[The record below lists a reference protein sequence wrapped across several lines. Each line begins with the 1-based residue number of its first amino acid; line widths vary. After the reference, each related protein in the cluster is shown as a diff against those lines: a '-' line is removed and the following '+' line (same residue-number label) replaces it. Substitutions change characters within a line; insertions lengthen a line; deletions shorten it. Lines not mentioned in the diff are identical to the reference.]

1 MSTLI
6 VPEVLS
12 ATIPLSTQGINT
24 VTNTRKAIKNILN
37 GEDDRL
43 VVIVGPCSI
52 HDPDSAIRYAEK
64 LKQQIQKHG
73 DTLCIIMRTYI
84 EKARTSIG
92 WKGLVNDPALNNTF
106 QINDGLQTARSL
118 LSTINTMGVPVGTE
132 ILNPFIAT
140 YFSDLCS
147 WAAIG
152 ARTTESQLHREF
164 ASSQPLAI
172 GFKNNTN
179 GDIQVAIDAVQT
191 ARESHHFLGLDASGK
206 VAVMQSTGNPLCHVI
221 LRGSHHGTNYDT
233 QTVSHTSDTLKKLHL
248 IDQVMIDCSHGNSQ
262 RDYQRQLSVIR
273 DISQN
278 IAQNN
283 SSIFGVMIESH
294 LMPGKQAWTPHEPM
308 RGEQSITDACI
319 GWEDTEIALDLL
331 SHAVQSA
338 RKNMLT

>member
-6 VPEVLS
+6 APETLC
-12 ATIPLSTQGINT
+12 AAIPLSIQGANT
-24 VTNTRKAIKNILN
+24 VGNTRSAIKNILN
-37 GEDDRL
+37 QQDDRL

-52 HDPDSAIRYAEK
+52 HSPDSAVRYAEK
-64 LKQQIQKHG
+64 LKQQIQKHS

-106 QINDGLQTARSL
+106 QINDGLKMARSL
-118 LSTINTMGVPVGTE
+118 LSAINTLGVPVGTE
-132 ILNPFIAT
+132 ILNPFLAT

-152 ARTTESQLHREF
+152 ARTTESQIHREF
-164 ASSQPLAI
+164 ASSLSIPI

-191 ARESHHFLGLDASGK
+191 AREPHHFLGLDAFGK
-206 VAVMQSTGNPLCHVI
+206 MAVIQSSGNPLCHVI
-221 LRGSHHGTNYDT
+221 LRGSHRATNYDA
-233 QTVSHTSDTLKKLHL
+233 QTVSRTGDILKKLHL
-248 IDQVMIDCSHGNSQ
+248 IDRVMIDCSHGNSQ
-262 RDYQRQLSVIR
+262 RDYQQQLPVIR
-273 DISQN
+273 DIAQN

-283 SSIFGVMIESH
+283 LSIFGVMIESH
-294 LMPGKQAWTPHEPM
+294 LIAGKQAWTPHQSM

-331 SHAVQSA
+331 SEAVQSA
-338 RKNMLT
+338 RKNMLR